1 MMTSVIFRSL
11 SSSRWAR
18 TPARKKTLL
27 WPMRYRLLSSSK
39 ALI

>member
-1 MMTSVIFRSL
+1 MMTSVIFRSR
-11 SSSRWAR
+11 SSSRWAS